1 MLWYWSSA
9 WHGFWL
15 LPLLGFLLM
24 AAMMF
29 AMARFGCRSM
39 CMPMAP
45 GRSRGESARDIL
57 DRRYASGEIHL
68 EEYRRMK
75 AEIGSR

>member
-9 WHGFWL
+9 WHGLWL

-29 AMARFGCRSM
+29 VMAKFGCRGM
-39 CMPMAP
+39 CMPMGS

-57 DRRYASGEIHL
+57 DRRYASGEIGA
-68 EEYRRMK
+68 EEYRRMR
-75 AEIGSR
+75 AQLGS